1 MQKESPA
8 LAKDAPMRRLY
19 HLPLCPFSRKLRLI
33 LGEKKLE
40 VTLIEEKVW
49 ERRLDF
55 LRLNPAG
62 AVPVLIEPEG
72 TVLADSMAIA
82 EYLEEIA
89 PTPPLLPTTP
99 VERAEARRLAMWF
112 DDKFNREVTVNLVQ
126 ERAMK
131 RLSRSG
137 YPDSGRVKAGA
148 RAIKTHLQYVGWLV
162 ERRHWLAGE
171 TLTIADF
178 AAAAHLSCLDFLGD
192 VPWEV
197 SAPARDWYARVKS
210 RPAFRPLLAD
220 HLPGFSPP
228 EHYADLD
235 F

>member
-1 MQKESPA
+1 LS
-8 LAKDAPMRRLY
+8 KDAPMRRLY
-19 HLPLCPFSRKLRLI
+19 HLPLCPFSRKLRLM
-33 LGEKKLE
+33 LAEKKLE
-40 VTLIEEKVW
+40 VALIEEKVW

-62 AVPVLIEPEG
+62 AVPVMIEPDG

-89 PTPPLLPTTP
+89 PTPPLLPESP
-99 VERAEARRLAMWF
+99 VARAEARRLAAWF

-131 RLSRSG
+131 RLSRTG
-137 YPDSGRVKAGA
+137 YPDSTRVKAGA
-148 RAIKTHLQYVGWLV
+148 RSIKTHLQYIGWLV

-192 VPWEV
+192 VPWEI
-197 SAPARDWYARVKS
+197 SDPARDWYARIKS

-228 EHYADLD
+228 DHYADLD